1 MSKDTVK
8 LIGYCNKSDIEMQ
21 LAIQCAPVITGIKI
35 ANLLIV
41 QNEYVKDVYHLLR
54 NTEISVYALYRSE
67 TKTIMFVYRKLE
79 LLTYLNS
86 EQVNT
91 IINKMGYHS
100 LEIDSVLHEFS
111 KKYTEYLRDGGV
123 FPHEMGLL
131 LGYPVEDVAGFIHNA
146 GKNFLYAGYWKVY
159 CDVEEKL
166 AIFQRYNQ
174 VKEQMI
180 HMVSQGIKLKD
191 IINIHI
197 SNQKV
202 AV

>member
-1 MSKDTVK
+1 MNKETIQ
-8 LIGYCNKSDIEMQ
+8 LIGHCSKSDIEMQ

-41 QNEYVKDVYHLLR
+41 QNEYVKDVSHLFQ
-54 NTEISVYALYRSE
+54 NTEISVYALCRSE
-67 TKTIMFVYRKLE
+67 AKTILFLYRKME
-79 LLTYLNS
+79 LISYLNS
-86 EQVNT
+86 EKVNS
-91 IINKMGYHS
+91 IINKLGYHS
-100 LEIDSVLHEFS
+100 LDIDSVLCEFS

-131 LGYPVEDVAGFIHNA
+131 LGYPAEDVAGFIHNA

-159 CDVEEKL
+159 YDVEKKLSIFEK
-166 AIFQRYNQ
+166 YNQ

-180 HMVSQGIKLKD
+180 QMVSQGIKVKD
-191 IINIHI
+191 IINIQI
-197 SNQKV
+197 SNQRV